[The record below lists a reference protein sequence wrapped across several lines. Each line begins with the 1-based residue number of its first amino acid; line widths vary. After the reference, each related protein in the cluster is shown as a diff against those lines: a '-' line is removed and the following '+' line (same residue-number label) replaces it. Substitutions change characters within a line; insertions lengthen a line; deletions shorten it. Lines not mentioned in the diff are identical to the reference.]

1 MSRTS
6 QQANASQLTR
16 LNFIRKR
23 QARRWASSYP
33 TPAQAIRSTF
43 DLWAALQFT
52 DIATNMSEPA
62 NSTVT
67 IHGKFDQHL
76 RKQITKAIHVRLCVG
91 MSLAVKFS
99 NRHK

>member
-52 DIATNMSEPA
+52 EIATSMRGSK
-62 NSTVT
+62 VI
-67 IHGKFDQHL
+67 IHGKFNQHL
-76 RKQITKAIHVRLCVG
+76 RKQITKAIRARLCVG
-91 MSLAVKFS
+91 MSMAVKFS